1 MDVRQKQIQVEIDP
15 IQKIKTAGILQLRIL
30 EDRLFEYAV
39 IHVNFLDEIGNSIHD
54 LQVLIEGDDFNLRW
68 NTDQDLIEMVLE
80 KCNVYP
86 KGTYEKLRQQA
97 ILEEQERQQA
107 ILEEQERQQAILEE
121 QERQRLEEEKNN
133 EMVDQEE

>member
-1 MDVRQKQIQVEIDP
+1 MDLRQKQIQVEIDP
-15 IQKIKTAGILQLRIL
+15 IQKIKTAGILQLRLL
-30 EDRLFEYAV
+30 EYRLFEYAV

-97 ILEEQERQQA
+97 ILEEQQRK
-107 ILEEQERQQAILEE
+107 QAILEE